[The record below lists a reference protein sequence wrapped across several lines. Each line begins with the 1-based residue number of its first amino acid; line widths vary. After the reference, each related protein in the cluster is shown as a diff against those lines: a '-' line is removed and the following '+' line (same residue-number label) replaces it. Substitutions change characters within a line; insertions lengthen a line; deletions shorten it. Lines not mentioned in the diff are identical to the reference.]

1 MTYDTVA
8 TVSQVT
14 SLLMFITLFLAVL
27 AYVFWP
33 GNRQR
38 FDDVQK
44 RALNL
49 KDANPLPSEQS
60 GGRTQ

>member
-14 SLLMFITLFLAVL
+14 TLLLFMALFLIVI

-33 GNRQR
+33 ANREK
-38 FDDVQK
+38 FEK
-44 RALNL
+44 AAHTALEPDKKAWN
-49 KDANPLPSEQS
+49 
-60 GGRTQ
+60 GRDRR

>member
-14 SLLMFITLFLAVL
+14 TLLLFMTLFLVVI

-33 GNRQR
+33 ANRGK
-38 FDDVQK
+38 FE
-44 RALNL
+44 RAARAALEPDKTARNGS
-49 KDANPLPSEQS
+49 DP
-60 GGRTQ
+60 R